1 MAVPDSLHSP
11 AGIHVAV
18 LCLLVRV
25 QRLWSDAH
33 HGHGMHPAMTG
44 PSAWLWLKD
53 TCLTTST
60 SMLIAMRQYG
70 EPCIG
75 EITLGLQP
83 TMGLLHFDQSE
94 ASTCQILC
102 DALALW

>member
-1 MAVPDSLHSP
+1 
-11 AGIHVAV
+11 
-18 LCLLVRV
+18 
-25 QRLWSDAH
+25 
-33 HGHGMHPAMTG
+33 
-44 PSAWLWLKD
+44 
-53 TCLTTST
+53 
-60 SMLIAMRQYG
+60 MLIAMRQYG

-102 DALALW
+102 DALAL